1 MQNIYTNNYSIF
13 FSRDKTGKQNSPF
26 KKVSCYLCI
35 LIGISSLFLSP
46 VSYWLLCHSN
56 AINYCLYISSLKQ
69 KHWKF
74 NLLRLVVKHFII
86 KLEIR
91 ICHIYH
97 FKLFCKYFFKER
109 ISKAEKLA
117 VPLISGCKLF
127 QRTWN
132 NCFAVNH
139 MCE

>member
-1 MQNIYTNNYSIF
+1 MFTQIIIHF
-13 FSRDKTGKQNSPF
+13 FSRVKTGKQNSPS
-26 KKVSCYLCI
+26 KKVPCYLCI
-35 LIGISSLFLSP
+35 LIGINSLFLSP
-46 VSYWLLCHSN
+46 VTYLLPLCHSN
-56 AINYCLYISSLKQ
+56 AINCCLHISSLKQ

-74 NLLRLVVKHFII
+74 NLLWLVVKHFII

-97 FKLFCKYFFKER
+97 FKLFCKYFLKER
-109 ISKAEKLA
+109 ISKTEKLA
-117 VPLISGCKLF
+117 VPLISGCKLC

-139 MCE
+139 ICE